1 MSRVLAGRT
10 ALVTGATSGIGR
22 ATAERLLRAGVLV
35 VGCARDADRLRHVA
49 AQLPGLVPQPADV
62 RSAADRADLVRSV
75 VERWSRLDVLVN
87 NAGVGYVGSV
97 VDMDVDDVERVL
109 ETNATALVDLTRL
122 ALPGMLERGDGDVVL
137 MSSAAI
143 WATLPPLTVYAAS
156 KHAVDGF
163 AVGLRREVANQ
174 GVRVHSVNP
183 GFVAT
188 EFLARTQHENP
199 DEGEAPTS
207 PGVSAQR
214 VARVVREQLERGSG
228 RTVAVP
234 RLMGLGR
241 LLGLPGA
248 SHLTD
253 AVVSAGSG
261 PLALLGRQM
270 ASERRVEDAL
280 AG

>member
-1 MSRVLAGRT
+1 LSRVLTGRT
-10 ALVTGATSGIGR
+10 ALVTGVTSGIGR
-22 ATAERLLRAGVLV
+22 ATAERLLRAGVQV

-49 AQLPGLVPQPADV
+49 AELPGLVPRPADV
-62 RSAADRADLVRSV
+62 RSSADRADLVRFSV
-75 VERWSRLDVLVN
+75 GRWGRLDVLVN
-87 NAGVGYVGSV
+87 NAGVGYVGAV
-97 VDMDVDDVERVL
+97 ADMDADDVERVF

-163 AVGLRREVANQ
+163 AVGLRREVADR

-188 EFLARTQHENP
+188 EFLARTQQENP

-207 PGVSAQR
+207 PGVSPQR
-214 VARVVREQLERGSG
+214 VARVVREQLEHGPG

-234 RLMGLGR
+234 RVMGLGR

-248 SHLTD
+248 AHLAD
-253 AVVSAGSG
+253 AVVRAGSG
-261 PLALLGRQM
+261 PLALLGRHM
-270 ASERRVEDAL
+270 AAEHRVEDEP